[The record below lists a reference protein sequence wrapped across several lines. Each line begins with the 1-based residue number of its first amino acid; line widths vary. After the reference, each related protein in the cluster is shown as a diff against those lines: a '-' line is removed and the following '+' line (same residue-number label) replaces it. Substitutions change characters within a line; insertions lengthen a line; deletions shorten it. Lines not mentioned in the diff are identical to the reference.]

1 MRLLHTSDW
10 HLGQHF
16 MGKSRQE
23 EHQKFVNW
31 LLQQVEEQQ
40 VDAILI
46 AGDIFDTGAPPS
58 YAREIYNQLIVSLH
72 DAGTQLVVLAGNHD
86 SVATLGESRQL
97 LARLGAHVIP
107 AMTDSLEDQL
117 LVLKNRKGEPA
128 TLLCAVPFIRPR
140 DIVQSE
146 AGQSAEE
153 KRLNL
158 QQAIQEHYLKLHEY
172 AITRQA
178 QYPYPLPIITT
189 GHLTTVG
196 TSASESVREIFIGS
210 LEALPTQNFPPA
222 DYIALG
228 HIHRPQK
235 VGGKEHIRYCGSPIP
250 LSFDEL
256 GHDKEVLLV
265 DLDYQGVNVTALRV
279 PRFQPLA
286 SITGTLEELAAAIR
300 KAAEQVE
307 PGQTV
312 WLEITVKADH
322 YLADLQSR
330 IQQMA
335 AGLPVEI
342 LRIRKD
348 RVTRLSTEAAVAAT
362 LAELTPDDVF
372 SRRLAQEQ
380 LPDELVLEM
389 KQRYQQI
396 VAMVQQEQGMT
407 P

>member
-335 AGLPVEI
+335 ADKPVEI

-348 RVTRLSTEAAVAAT
+348 HTTRLTTQAAAAAT